1 MAIFKSE
8 RDKILTLVIIAAVAS
23 VYAFYTF
30 RWTPVNQTLQAAQE
44 HVDSLDAWNR
54 KAQNEMSKN
63 SEKALL
69 QQTAR
74 SAQSLQVMRQ
84 LVPTGN
90 EVPTLLEQVSTAARR
105 VGLDVSDIQ
114 PQPVVPGDQFDTY
127 RYSLKILGD
136 YHSVAEFLTNV
147 GSLTRI
153 ITPVNVK
160 LLPPA
165 NPQFAAKLKRRKDDA
180 IIQANFDIQTYVA
193 KTVTPGAAPVAP
205 PAAPS
210 GGAASAA
217 GANE

>member
-1 MAIFKSE
+1 MAIFKSD
-8 RDKILTLVIIAAVAS
+8 RDKVLLLVIIAAVAS

-30 RWTPVNQTLQAAQE
+30 RWTPVNDTLQASQN

-69 QQTAR
+69 QQAAR

-127 RYSLKILGD
+127 RYSLRILGD

-160 LLPPA
+160 LMPPA
-165 NPQFAAKLKRRKDDA
+165 NPQAAAKLKRRKDDA

-193 KTVTPGAAPVAP
+193 KTATSGAPATPAPGA
-205 PAAPS
+205 
-210 GGAASAA
+210 GAANAA
-217 GANE
+217 GAK

>member
-8 RDKILTLVIIAAVAS
+8 RDKVLVLVIIAAVAS

-30 RWTPVNQTLQAAQE
+30 RWTPVNETLQASQE

-63 SEKALL
+63 SEKSLL
-69 QQTAR
+69 QQAAR
-74 SAQSLQVMRQ
+74 SAQSLQVMRE

-114 PQPVVPGDQFDTY
+114 PQPVTPGEQFDTY

-165 NPQFAAKLKRRKDDA
+165 NATFAAKLKRHKDDA

-193 KTVTPGAAPVAP
+193 KTPSTTAP

-217 GANE
+217 GAN

>member
-1 MAIFKSE
+1 MAIFKSD
-8 RDKILTLVIIAAVAS
+8 RDKVLLLVIIAAIAS

-30 RWTPVNQTLQAAQE
+30 RWTPVNDTLQASQN
-44 HVDSLDAWNR
+44 HVDSLDVWNR

-69 QQTAR
+69 QQAAR

-127 RYSLKILGD
+127 RYSLRILGD

-165 NPQFAAKLKRRKDDA
+165 NPAAAAKLKRRKDDA

-193 KTVTPGAAPVAP
+193 KTATSGAPANAAP
-205 PAAPS
+205 
-210 GGAASAA
+210 AA
-217 GANE
+217 GAANAAGAKS

>member
-1 MAIFKSE
+1 MAIFKSD
-8 RDKILTLVIIAAVAS
+8 RDKILVLVIIAAIAS

-30 RWTPVNQTLQAAQE
+30 RWTPVNDTLQASQN

-69 QQTAR
+69 QQAAR

-127 RYSLKILGD
+127 RYSLRILGD

-165 NPQFAAKLKRRKDDA
+165 NPAAAAKLKRRKDDA

-193 KTVTPGAAPVAP
+193 KTATSGAATTAAPGA
-205 PAAPS
+205 
-210 GGAASAA
+210 GAANAA
-217 GANE
+217 GAK

>member
-1 MAIFKSE
+1 MAIFKSD
-8 RDKILTLVIIAAVAS
+8 RDKVLLLVIIAAIAS

-30 RWTPVNQTLQAAQE
+30 RWTPVNDTLQASQN

-69 QQTAR
+69 QQAAR

-127 RYSLKILGD
+127 RYSLRILGD

-165 NPQFAAKLKRRKDDA
+165 NPAFAAKLKRKKDDA

-193 KTVTPGAAPVAP
+193 KTATSGAPANAAP
-205 PAAPS
+205 
-210 GGAASAA
+210 AA
-217 GANE
+217 GAANAAGAKS

>member
-8 RDKILTLVIIAAVAS
+8 RDKVLVLVIIAALAS

-30 RWTPVNQTLQAAQE
+30 RWTPVNETLQTAQD

-160 LLPPA
+160 LMQPA
-165 NPQFAAKLKRRKDDA
+165 NAIYAAKMKRRKDDA

-193 KTVTPGAAPVAP
+193 KTTTTPA
-205 PAAPS
+205 

-217 GANE
+217 GAN

>member
-1 MAIFKSE
+1 MAIFRSE
-8 RDKILTLVIIAAVAS
+8 RDKVLSLVIIAAIAS

-165 NPQFAAKLKRRKDDA
+165 NPQFAAKLKRRKDDS

-193 KTVTPGAAPVAP
+193 KAATQAAPQAAPAP
-205 PAAPS
+205 PSAAPS
-210 GGAASAA
+210 AVGA
-217 GANE
+217 E

>member
-8 RDKILTLVIIAAVAS
+8 RDKVLVLVIIAAVAS

-30 RWTPVNQTLQAAQE
+30 RWTPVNETLRAAQE
-44 HVDSLDAWNR
+44 HVDSLDSWNR
-54 KAQNEMSKN
+54 KAQNEMSRN

-114 PQPVVPGDQFDTY
+114 PQPVTPGDQFDTY

-160 LLPPA
+160 LLQPA
-165 NPQFAAKLKRRKDDA
+165 NAAYAAKLKRRKDDA
-180 IIQANFDIQTYVA
+180 IIQADFDIQTYVA
-193 KTVTPGAAPVAP
+193 KTAAPAPAVAP
-205 PAAPS
+205 APAPAA
-210 GGAASAA
+210 GAASAA
-217 GANE
+217 GAN

>member
-8 RDKILTLVIIAAVAS
+8 RDKVLMLVIIAAVAA

-30 RWTPVNQTLQAAQE
+30 RWTPVNEALVTKQE

-54 KAQNEMSKN
+54 KAQAEMSKN

-114 PQPVVPGDQFDTY
+114 PQPVTPGDMFDTY

-136 YHSVAEFLTNV
+136 YHSLGEFLTNV

-165 NPQFAAKLKRRKDDA
+165 NPAYAAKLKRRKDDA

-193 KTVTPGAAPVAP
+193 KTATSGAPANAP
-205 PAAPS
+205 
-210 GGAASAA
+210 AA
-217 GANE
+217 GAANAAGAKS

>member
-8 RDKILTLVIIAAVAS
+8 RDKVLLLVIVAAVSA

-30 RWTPVNQTLQAAQE
+30 RWTPVNETLVTKQE

-54 KAQNEMSKN
+54 KAQSEMSKN

-69 QQTAR
+69 QQAAR
-74 SAQSLQVMRQ
+74 SAQSLQVMRE

-114 PQPVVPGDQFDTY
+114 PQPVTPGEQFDTY
-127 RYSLKILGD
+127 RYSLRILGD

-165 NPQFAAKLKRRKDDA
+165 NATFAAKLKRRKDDA

-193 KTVTPGAAPVAP
+193 KTAAAAAPGSAASAP
-205 PAAPS
+205 APS
-210 GGAASAA
+210 GE
-217 GANE
+217 GAN

>member
-1 MAIFKSE
+1 MAIFKSD
-8 RDKILTLVIIAAVAS
+8 RDKILLLVIIAAIAS

-30 RWTPVNQTLQAAQE
+30 RWTPVNDTLQAAQN
-44 HVDSLDAWNR
+44 HVDSLDSWNR
-54 KAQNEMSKN
+54 KAQSEMSKN

-114 PQPVVPGDQFDTY
+114 PQPVVSGDQFDTY
-127 RYSLKILGD
+127 RYSLRILGD

-160 LLPPA
+160 LMPPA
-165 NPQFAAKLKRRKDDA
+165 NPAAAAKLKRRKDDA

-193 KTVTPGAAPVAP
+193 KTTTSGAPATAAPGA
-205 PAAPS
+205 
-210 GGAASAA
+210 GAAAAA
-217 GANE
+217 GAR

>member
-8 RDKILTLVIIAAVAS
+8 RDKLLLVVIIAAIAA

-30 RWTPVNQTLQAAQE
+30 RYIPVNETLQVSQV
-44 HVDSLDAWNR
+44 HVDSLEAWNR

-69 QQTAR
+69 QQAAR
-74 SAQSLQVMRQ
+74 SAQSLQVMRE

-114 PQPVVPGDQFDTY
+114 PQPVTAGEQFDTY
-127 RYSLKILGD
+127 RYSLKIMGD
-136 YHSVAEFLTNV
+136 FHSVAEFLTNV

-165 NPQFAAKLKRRKDDA
+165 NAAFAAKLKRRKDDA

-193 KTVTPGAAPVAP
+193 KTATAAVTPP
-205 PAAPS
+205 APS
-210 GGAASAA
+210 GGAASTA
-217 GANE
+217 GAN

>member
-1 MAIFKSE
+1 MAIFKSD
-8 RDKILTLVIIAAVAS
+8 RDKILLLVIIAAIAS

-30 RWTPVNQTLQAAQE
+30 RWTPVNDTLQASQN

-69 QQTAR
+69 QQAAR

-127 RYSLKILGD
+127 RYSLRILGD

-160 LLPPA
+160 LMPPA
-165 NPQFAAKLKRRKDDA
+165 NPQAAAKLKRRKDDA

-193 KTVTPGAAPVAP
+193 KTATSGAPTTAAPGAGAAP
-205 PAAPS
+205 
-210 GGAASAA
+210 AA
-217 GANE
+217 GAK

>member
-1 MAIFKSE
+1 MAIFRSE
-8 RDKILTLVIIAAVAS
+8 RDKVLSLVIIAAIAS

-147 GSLTRI
+147 CSLTRI

-193 KTVTPGAAPVAP
+193 RTTPPPAPPAP
-205 PAAPS
+205 KPAPAAPS
-210 GGAASAA
+210 GDAA
-217 GANE
+217 GAE

>member
-1 MAIFKSE
+1 MAIFRSE
-8 RDKILTLVIIAAVAS
+8 RDKVLSLVIIAAIAS

-193 KTVTPGAAPVAP
+193 KAATQAAPQAA

-210 GGAASAA
+210 AGPSAA
-217 GANE
+217 GAE

>member
-8 RDKILTLVIIAAVAS
+8 RDKVLVLVIIAAVAS

-30 RWTPVNQTLQAAQE
+30 RWTPVNESLQVAQA
-44 HVDSLDAWNR
+44 HVDSLDSWNR

-69 QQTAR
+69 QQAAR
-74 SAQSLQVMRQ
+74 SAQSLQVMRE

-114 PQPVVPGDQFDTY
+114 PQPVTAGEMFDTY
-127 RYSLKILGD
+127 RYSLKIMGD

-165 NPQFAAKLKRRKDDA
+165 NAAFAAKLKRHKDDA

-193 KTVTPGAAPVAP
+193 KTAAAAPA
-205 PAAPS
+205 PAAPG
-210 GGAASAA
+210 GGAASPA
-217 GANE
+217 GAN